1 MSGSLCLS
9 SFPSP
14 FLFGSVDVPLDSFY
28 DLWKLVRKNQKR
40 IPTLGKLP
48 CPLTKMP
55 LSIGNSE
62 SRGIGDKILLQIWS
76 FMTKRNKLRLL
87 WDCKILFSQ
96 IFEESLHIY
105 EDVKKSITFQASTFN
120 ISTFKL

>member
-1 MSGSLCLS
+1 MEM
-9 SFPSP
+9 
-14 FLFGSVDVPLDSFY
+14 
-28 DLWKLVRKNQKR
+28 VRKNQKR

-48 CPLTKMP
+48 CPLTKIP